1 MDTEIKD
8 WEKASEFGN
17 WAVSDDFPRLLPRGG
32 VEAKFADRVVKGGK
46 RWGGRWN
53 SDKQSSFQVILISR
67 IWRTWGIMER

>member
-46 RWGGRWN
+46 RWGGGG
-53 SDKQSSFQVILISR
+53 
-67 IWRTWGIMER
+67 GIATNRVPFRLF

>member
-46 RWGGRWN
+46 RWG
-53 SDKQSSFQVILISR
+53 VV
-67 IWRTWGIMER
+67 E